1 MSDEEKKG
9 EDRQV
14 LRLVSVGNKFAKG
27 DTAQKADGNGGGAV
41 QTNALDPEDEYQQLY
56 VGGSRDQ
63 GILAPPYSLRHLDKL
78 SQENNALSPC
88 IEAMVTNIDGTGYD
102 FASKDEGA
110 ENTEDDSNIE
120 ELRDFFSEPWPGMS
134 FKTLRKNLRRDL
146 ERTGN
151 AYLEVLRNAQD
162 EVVFLRQID
171 SKMMRLLNLDAAVPV
186 ERTVR
191 RKGKDVKI
199 TVMQRERKFCQLV
212 NGVSLVYFRE
222 FGSSRDLNK
231 ATAAWAPKG
240 QRLPAQQRATE
251 VIHFTV
257 LPDAHTPYGV
267 PRWISQL
274 PSVLGSRK
282 AEEYNLEFFDNG
294 GIPPV
299 LILLQGGTLQPETK
313 GALDLKMGKGSASAK
328 NRVQVLEVMP
338 SGGTF
343 NSPNQARVTVER
355 FGAER
360 QDDSMFE
367 NYDEKCETRVRRA
380 FRLPP
385 IFIGAAEDYSFASAT
400 ASYAVAEAQVFKP
413 ERDEFDEVINVKLMP
428 VLGYPDY
435 KLVSK
440 PLVIE
445 DATLKLQGI
454 QQALS
459 TRAVEMEDVLYEIN
473 EATGTD
479 IRYKEPPPPPTG
491 FDAEGNPLN
500 PLDAIN
506 GDGAGAGDE
515 DGAKEDDEKV
525 IQLKTKTKQV
535 TTEKAKGKPNG
546 KGYTGAISKEAGVA
560 LRLMTSLR
568 KRDVD
573 GVIAFAKI
581 ANTFDL
587 AEAKSFGHALATARF
602 EKSDLDLDGL
612 GELSAATISVIA
624 NNGCGCGHV
633 HN

>member
-1 MSDEEKKG
+1 MSDDTKAEGNE
-9 EDRQV
+9 RPT
-14 LRLVSVGNKFAKG
+14 LRLVSVQNRFAK
-27 DTAQKADGNGGGAV
+27 AEADGSNSTV
-41 QTNALDPEDEYQQLY
+41 HSNALDPEDEYKQWY
-56 VGGSRDQ
+56 VGGENDA
-63 GILAPPYSLRHLDKL
+63 GVLAPPYNLRQLDRL

-88 IEAMVTNIDGTGYD
+88 VEAMVTNVDGTGYD
-102 FASKDEGA
+102 FEREGEDS
-110 ENTEDDSNIE
+110 ENAEDDKKIE
-120 ELRDFFSEPWPGMS
+120 ELRDFFNEPWPGMS
-134 FKTLRKNLRRDL
+134 FKKIRKLLRRDL

-162 EVVFLRQID
+162 EVVFLRHID
-171 SKMMRLLNLDAAVPV
+171 SKMMRLVTLDKAVPV
-186 ERTVR
+186 DRTVR
-191 RKGKDVKI
+191 RKGRDVKI
-199 TVMQRERKFCQLV
+199 SVMQRERKYVQLL

-222 FGSSRDLNK
+222 FGSTRDLHK
-231 ATAAWAPKG
+231 RLATWAAKG
-240 QRLPAQQRATE
+240 QRLPAEQRATE

-313 GALDLKMGKGSASAK
+313 GALDLKMGKGTASAK

-367 NYDEKCETRVRRA
+367 NYDERCETRVRRA

-385 IFIGAAEDYSFASAT
+385 IFVGAAEDYSFASAT

-413 ERDEFDEVINVKLMP
+413 ERDEFDEIINVKLLDAM
-428 VLGYPDY
+428 GYKGY
-435 KLVSK
+435 RMVSK

-445 DATLKLQGI
+445 DATIKLQGI
-454 QQALS
+454 QMAIS
-459 TRAVEMEDVLYEIN
+459 TNAVEKEDVLYEIN
-473 EATGTD
+473 EASGTD
-479 IRYKEPPPPPTG
+479 IRYKEPEKPRPG
-491 FDAEGNPLN
+491 FDENGNPI
-500 PLDAIN
+500 PGFVPPQPDA
-506 GDGAGAGDE
+506 AGAGE
-515 DGAKEDDEKV
+515 VDDEGNV
-525 IQLKTKTKQV
+525 VQLKTKTKAV
-535 TTEKAKGKPNG
+535 STDKPTSEPNG
-546 KGYTGAISKEAGVA
+546 KGYTGAISKEAGLA

-573 GVIAFAKI
+573 GVLAFAKV
-581 ANTFDL
+581 ANGLDGSEVEGF
-587 AEAKSFGHALATARF
+587 EHALAMARF
-602 EKSDLDLDGL
+602 AGAADYDLDGL
-612 GELSAATISVIA
+612 GELSAATVSVIA
-624 NNGCGCGHV
+624 KNGGCGCSHGH
-633 HN
+633 